1 MHSAWWSRLSLV
13 LSDIPPWGPPPGW
26 SLLRHVCA
34 AFRNA
39 GDCAT
44 PSGMLGPSGKFGTPF
59 ERMHFANASRLDR
72 FEAVVPVGVVEDPQ
86 AASVRVQVA
95 AAVAIV
101 SSAVGRRCRRV
112 EFRLG
117 CRLLIVSMSW
127 ASGSECGLGGSG
139 WRGEDA
145 GIGVVRDHV

>member
-1 MHSAWWSRLSLV
+1 M

-59 ERMHFANASRLDR
+59 ERMQVANASRLDR
-72 FEAVVPVGVVEDPQ
+72 FEALVPVGVVEDPQ
-86 AASVRVQVA
+86 AAIATLQVA

-101 SSAVGRRCRRV
+101 SSTVGRGCRCV
-112 EFRLG
+112 QFWLG
-117 CRLLIVSMSW
+117 WRLLIVSMSW
-127 ASGSECGLGGSG
+127 SSGSACRAR
-139 WRGEDA
+139 W
-145 GIGVVRDHV
+145 I